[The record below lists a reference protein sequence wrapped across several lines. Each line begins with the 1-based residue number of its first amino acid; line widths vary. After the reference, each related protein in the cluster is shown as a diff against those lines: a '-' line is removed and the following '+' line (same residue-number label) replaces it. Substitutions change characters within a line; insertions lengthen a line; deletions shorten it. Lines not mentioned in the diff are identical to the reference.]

1 MVAGFAGVRVQTSV
15 VGAAVVALAIG
26 AVSLL
31 ASAEPTKPAAR
42 DVAAGGKMFA
52 LACQSCHGKNGVGS
66 DKAPSLG
73 ESKLPLAGIR
83 RVIANGRKDTK
94 MVGFSKAF
102 SPEEIDQLAAYI
114 VSIKGP
120 SPSAH
125 P

>member
-1 MVAGFAGVRVQTSV
+1 
-15 VGAAVVALAIG
+15 VALG
-26 AVSLL
+26 ASLL

-52 LACQSCHGKNGVGS
+52 LACQSCHGRNGVGS

-73 ESKLPLAGIR
+73 ESKLPLAGIK
-83 RVIANGRKDTK
+83 RVITNGRKDTK

-120 SPSAH
+120 SSSAH